1 MNQEFSSLCQW
12 FRDKKLSIHFG
23 DDKAKTIFFSRM
35 KSPPKLSIS
44 YGDYSIKQHNTVEY
58 LRCYLDYDLNK
69 EPMARNSEV
78 KQLFELFIKKIAV

>member
-12 FRDKKLSIHFG
+12 FIDKKLSIHFG
-23 DDKAKTIFFSRM
+23 ADKAKTIFFSRM